1 MKNKAFVKGV
11 SVLDSN
17 PDAYNFVKKKYKMR
31 SAQQGT
37 KLELGENLTNEQLKN
52 IEGVWNYLTQT
63 KGVSP
68 RNAAAIM
75 GNVWQESR
83 FLPQRVSSAGA
94 TGWMQFLGQRDK
106 DYQKWIKTN
115 KHHPDY
121 GQFDY
126 ILYAIQDPEHKHDFY
141 RNDYERVVNSM
152 KQFKQQGNTE
162 AYNEYNTYKNKIY
175 GAREKE
181 GRLHFFNEVNTAFN
195 DPNYKLNDLTTLWHD
210 SIERSNPAEANIP
223 TRIKAANAFYNYY
236 NPKPNPLNT
245 PNLYSGSIQYH
256 MKFGGRLI
264 SKAQDGTKL
273 KKVGNFLNG
282 DTGKSLINF
291 GSQLLSGVQNEIK
304 SANQNKKINK
314 WIKAQGKAA
323 ASNISSS
330 QFAPVIQQMQQQV
343 GEYYDN
349 PNAAGGTI
357 INDYLSNQL
366 ANQYRETARQQTEQ
380 NATMQALQYQQ
391 SSGSSNNIFGTAF
404 NMLGKL
410 IGPKQTD
417 GQTEIA
423 TTPEKAIQTTAS
435 PSLDERVTNPSIA
448 SLKSISNGESFSD
461 WRNRQVRQYFGVNGL
476 SDSDYKIQTYNYL
489 NKYGKMPSI
498 WDYNV

>member
-1 MKNKAFVKGV
+1 MKRKAFVKGV

-17 PDAYNFVKKKYKMR
+17 PDAYKYVKKKYKMR

-37 KLELGENLTNEQLKN
+37 KLELGENLTDEQLKN

-106 DYQKWIKTN
+106 DYQKWLKTN
-115 KHHPDY
+115 EHHSDY

-152 KQFKQQGNTE
+152 KKFKEQGNNK

-181 GRLHFFNEVNTAFN
+181 GRLHFFNDVNTAFN
-195 DPNYKLNDLTTLWHD
+195 DPKYKLNDLTTLWHD

-223 TRIKAANAFYNYY
+223 TRIKAANVFYNYY
-236 NPKPNPLNT
+236 NPKPNPLDL
-245 PNLYSGSIQYH
+245 PNLYSGSIQYQ
-256 MKFGGRLI
+256 MKFGGTI
-264 SKAQDGTKL
+264 KAQNGTKL
-273 KKVGNFLNG
+273 TGWQKVGNFLNSDYG
-282 DTGKSLINF
+282 NLILN
-291 GSQLLSGVQNEIK
+291 GVQQGLSYFSNKPKSTKANKEAFIK
-304 SANQNKKINK
+304 NYEANALNNWQSNTDYMGMQTTQEGAHASTLFADYMKNKEKQQVIA
-314 WIKAQGKAA
+314 KAQNDAKAA
-323 ASNISSS
+323 
-330 QFAPVIQQMQQQV
+330 FAQDQ
-343 GEYYDN
+343 
-349 PNAAGGTI
+349 
-357 INDYLSNQL
+357 
-366 ANQYRETARQQTEQ
+366 
-380 NATMQALQYQQ
+380 TMQNSGQQ
-391 SSGSSNNIFGTAF
+391 SSNNLFGSVSNIIGGIGQF
-404 NMLGKL
+404 

-435 PSLDERVTNPSIA
+435 PSLDGRVTNPSIA
-448 SLKSISNGESFSD
+448 SLTSLTNGESFSD
-461 WRNRQVRQYFGVNGL
+461 WRNRQIKQQLDLEWELMTGAPKGWTPEEYGL
-476 SDSDYKIQTYNYL
+476 YT
-489 NKYGKMPSI
+489 GKLKFR
-498 WDYNV
+498 

>member
-1 MKNKAFVKGV
+1 MKKQAFVKGV

-17 PDAYNFVKKKYKMR
+17 PDAYKFVKKKYKMR

-106 DYQKWIKTN
+106 DYQKWLKTN

-141 RNDYERVVNSM
+141 RNDYERVVNNM
-152 KQFKQQGNTE
+152 KKFKEQGNNE

-181 GRLHFFNEVNTAFN
+181 GRLHFFNDVNTAFN
-195 DPNYKLNDLTTLWHD
+195 DPKYKLNDLTTLWHD

-223 TRIKAANAFYNYY
+223 TRIKAANVFYNYY
-236 NPKPNPLNT
+236 NPKPNPLDL

-256 MKFGGRLI
+256 MKFGGTI
-264 SKAQDGTKL
+264 KAQNGTKL
-273 KKVGNFLNG
+273 TGWQKVGNFLNSDYG
-282 DTGKSLINF
+282 NLILN
-291 GSQLLSGVQNEIK
+291 GVQQGLSYFSNKPKSTKANKEAFIK
-304 SANQNKKINK
+304 NYIAQN
-314 WIKAQGKAA
+314 
-323 ASNISSS
+323 S
-330 QFAPVIQQMQQQV
+330 M
-343 GEYYDN
+343 N
-349 PNAAGGTI
+349 PNQFYQQAYQEQITSPDVHASDIVARNTAYKLAQQYNSKLKNDANAAW
-357 INDYLSNQL
+357 
-366 ANQYRETARQQTEQ
+366 AQYQ
-380 NATMQALQYQQ
+380 TMQNSEQQ
-391 SSGSSNNIFGTAF
+391 SSNNFLGLTSSI
-404 NMLGKL
+404 LGGIGQF

-417 GQTEIA
+417 GQTEVA

-435 PSLDERVTNPSIA
+435 PSLASWKNQATYIPDYASNLKFSSNNPINTT
-448 SLKSISNGESFSD
+448 LFFN
-461 WRNRQVRQYFGVNGL
+461 W
-476 SDSDYKIQTYNYL
+476 
-489 NKYGKMPSI
+489 GK
-498 WDYNV
+498 